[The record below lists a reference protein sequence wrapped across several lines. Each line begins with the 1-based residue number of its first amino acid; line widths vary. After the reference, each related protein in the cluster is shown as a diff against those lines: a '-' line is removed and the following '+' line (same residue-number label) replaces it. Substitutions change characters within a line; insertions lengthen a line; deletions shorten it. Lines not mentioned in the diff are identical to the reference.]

1 MANIAIIIY
10 SMYHHIATLAES
22 VKAGIEESGNTAT
35 IYQVAETLPE
45 EVLLKMHAPAKPSYP
60 LATPDILTTV
70 DGVIFGFPTRFGS
83 FPAQIKA
90 FIDSLGGLWQN
101 GSLYQKPCGVFIST
115 GTGGG
120 NEMTIVN
127 FMSTIAHQGMIYVP
141 LGYAP
146 VFGELTNLNEI
157 HGGSPWGAGTIAG
170 PDGSRKPSEL
180 ELKIAKTQG
189 SEFSKVVNKFN

>member
-1 MANIAIIIY
+1 MANIAIVIY
-10 SMYHHIATLAES
+10 SMYHHIATLAEE
-22 VKAGIEESGNTAT
+22 VKAGVESTGNKAT

-45 EVLLKMHAPAKPSYP
+45 EVLQKMYAPAKPDYP
-60 LATPDILTTV
+60 IATPDILAEA
-70 DGVIFGFPTRFGS
+70 DGILFGFPTRFGNL
-83 FPAQIKA
+83 PAQMKA
-90 FIDSLGGLWQN
+90 FIDSTGGLWQQ
-101 GSLYQKPCGVFIST
+101 GKLYQKPAGAFTST

-127 FMSTIAHQGMIYVP
+127 FLSTLAHQGMIYVP

-146 VFGELTNLNEI
+146 AFGELTNLNEV

-180 ELKIAKTQG
+180 ELKIAKIQG
-189 SEFSKVVNKFN
+189 SEFAKVVTKF